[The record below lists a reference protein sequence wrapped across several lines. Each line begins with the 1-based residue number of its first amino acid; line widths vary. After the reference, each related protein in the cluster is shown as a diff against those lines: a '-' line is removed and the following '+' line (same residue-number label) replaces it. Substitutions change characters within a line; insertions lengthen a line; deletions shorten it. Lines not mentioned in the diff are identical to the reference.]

1 MSFSKDIAA
10 GLLCMAIGAFFGLQA
25 IFQLEL
31 GAASRMGPGY
41 FPLIVASV
49 LVAFGVATFVQG
61 LAAERSSLGPVSVRG
76 VIFLTLA
83 PVLFGLSVR
92 PLGLG
97 PAIALTALSST
108 FASRQMGVTAALL
121 TTIGLCAFCI
131 LVFSL
136 GLGLNLPIFGTL
148 FDF

>member
-25 IFQLEL
+25 IFQMEL

-49 LVAFGVATFVQG
+49 LVGLGLVTFVQG
-61 LAAERSSLGPVSVRG
+61 LAAERSVLGPVSIRG
-76 VIFLTLA
+76 VILVTLA

-92 PLGLG
+92 PLGLA
-97 PAIALTALSST
+97 PAIALTALTST
-108 FASRQMGVTAALL
+108 FASRQMGLAAALL
-121 TTIGLCAFCI
+121 T
-131 LVFSL
+131 
-136 GLGLNLPIFGTL
+136 
-148 FDF
+148 